1 PAAPEPRVRSAIGVI
16 VTRFPQIDETSILRE
31 INELEER
38 GQPVML
44 IPLLRGHGGV
54 IHDEARPWIH
64 RARYM
69 PLISPAIVFANLLR
83 LVTEPRRYLALF
95 WRVFSRTFGRPGV
108 FLRSMA
114 LFPKSVYL
122 AGLLPRLGIKHVHAQ
137 WATHPA
143 TMAYIIGSLSDIT
156 YSFTVLGPDIFT
168 HRMLM
173 REKVA
178 GAKIIR
184 EV

>member
-1 PAAPEPRVRSAIGVI
+1 MTDVLDATEAPSAEPRENAQPRVRSAIGVI

-44 IPLLRGHGGV
+44 IPLLRGRGGV
-54 IHDEARPWIH
+54 VHEEAKPWIH

-69 PLISPAIVFANLLR
+69 PLMSPAIALANLIL
-83 LVTEPRRYLALF
+83 LATQPRRYLKVF
-95 WRVFSRTFGRPGV
+95 WLVFSRTIGKPGV
-108 FLRSMA
+108 FARSMA

-122 AGLLPRLGIKHVHAQ
+122 SRLLPRLGIRHVHAQ

-143 TMAYIIGSLSDIT
+143 TMGFI
-156 YSFTVLGPDIFT
+156 
-168 HRMLM
+168 
-173 REKVA
+173 
-178 GAKIIR
+178 
-184 EV
+184 